1 MHLVVVNQGWSI
13 VGVVSIVRSPYS
25 NTLSQVPFQGQVP
38 LLNDRIL
45 EVDFRSQI
53 KVIRARL
60 RDVRRIGIWQRILR
74 FPADQVVVREESNVA
89 RAHGPSIDRAAAHE
103 SLDESSVSA
112 AQHRFVVVTDA
123 VRESDTRSEIEFGRV
138 PQSRRNSH
146 FG

>member
-60 RDVRRIGIWQRILR
+60 RDVRRVGIGKRVLGFSVYQI
-74 FPADQVVVREESNVA
+74 VVREESHVTGANRPTV
-89 RAHGPSIDRAAAHE
+89 DRAAAHE

-123 VRESDTRSEIEFGRV
+123 VR
-138 PQSRRNSH
+138 
-146 FG
+146 